1 MEKSD
6 NPANPAA
13 SILRDI
19 PWSVPVSVDSIPEH
33 GLHIAIDAPDTVR
46 AQVLALVSGLASVH
60 DLQKLSAVFDLT
72 RRGGKVYVTGHV
84 SARVT
89 QTCVVT
95 LEPIESDVEEEVDVL
110 FAPVAAEGA
119 QPETVTYSAEPGDSK
134 EPPEPLVDGTVD
146 IGALATEFL
155 VLGVDPHP
163 RKAGAEFAPFKLGD
177 DGAGAFSALE
187 ALKKRLGD
195 GNA

>member
-1 MEKSD
+1 
-6 NPANPAA
+6 
-13 SILRDI
+13 
-19 PWSVPVSVDSIPEH
+19 VDDIPEH
-33 GLHIAIDAPDTVR
+33 GRRIAIEAPAAVR
-46 AQVLALVSGLASVH
+46 AQVLVLVAGLASVH

-72 RRGGKVYVTGHV
+72 RHGGKVHVTGHV

-95 LEPIESDVEEEVDVL
+95 LEPLESDVEEAVEVL
-110 FAPVAAEGA
+110 FAPAAAEGP
-119 QPETVTYSAEPGDSK
+119 QPETVIYDADPDDSK

-155 VLGVDPHP
+155 VLGIDPHP

-187 ALKKRLGD
+187 ALKKRFGD